1 MKNLSNSK
9 RIFILSTLLLG
20 GVFALTACSKAPA
33 TGANSQNS
41 NQNSTGTPQA
51 NGGPRN
57 RMPDF
62 GQPTRPADVRGVV
75 KSITGNEAD
84 ILVVNMGGGRGGQ
97 NASSTPNA
105 NASGTKQA
113 PAISLSGSG
122 AGRQGGFGGYAGG
135 QGGQGGRGGAGG
147 AGGTTDPAARL
158 AQLKAMSTGEDT
170 VVIPVGIK
178 MLKSSTDASNKRT
191 FVEASLSD
199 IVSDKTI
206 TIWLNSSV
214 TDKKVAEFVL
224 IN

>member
-1 MKNLSNSK
+1 MKNPSNSK
-9 RIFILSTLLLG
+9 RIFILSALLLG

-33 TGANSQNS
+33 TGANPQNPSQS
-41 NQNSTGTPQA
+41 ASGTPQA
-51 NGGPRN
+51 KGAGRN

-62 GQPTRPADVRGVV
+62 GQPSRPADIRGVV

-84 ILVVNMGGGRGGQ
+84 ILVVNMGDGRGGQ

-113 PAISLSGSG
+113 PAISLGGSG

-135 QGGQGGRGGAGG
+135 QGGRGGSGGAGG
-147 AGGTTDPAARL
+147 GGAADPAAML
-158 AQLKAMSTGEDT
+158 ARLKAMSTGEDT

-178 MLKSSTDASNKRT
+178 MLKSSTDANNKRT
-191 FVEASLSD
+191 YVEASLSD
-199 IVSDKTI
+199 VVSDKTV

>member
-1 MKNLSNSK
+1 MKSLSNSK
-9 RIFILSTLLLG
+9 RIFILSALLLG
-20 GVFALTACSKAPA
+20 GVFTLTACSKAPVN
-33 TGANSQNS
+33 GANSQNP

-51 NGGPRN
+51 NGAGRN

-62 GQPTRPADVRGVV
+62 GQPARPADVRGVV

-97 NASSTPNA
+97 NASSTPNT

-113 PAISLSGSG
+113 PAISLGGSG
-122 AGRQGGFGGYAGG
+122 AGRQGGGFGGYAGG
-135 QGGQGGRGGAGG
+135 QGGRGGAGG
-147 AGGTTDPAARL
+147 VGGGTVDPAARL
-158 AQLKAMSTGEDT
+158 AQLKALSTGEDT

-199 IVSDKTI
+199 IVSNKTI